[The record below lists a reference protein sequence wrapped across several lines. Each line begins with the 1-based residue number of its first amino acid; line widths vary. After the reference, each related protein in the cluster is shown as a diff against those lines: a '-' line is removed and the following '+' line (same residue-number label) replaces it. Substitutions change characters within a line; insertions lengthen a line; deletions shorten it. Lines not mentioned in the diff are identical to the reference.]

1 VWLGGVGAEGVFGTG
16 SLILVPIA
24 FLAMTFLAFHGG
36 VGEAAALHLLA
47 HVLEYSALGP
57 PIETPTESTLKA
69 RAEIGIEITR
79 IGASSRK
86 PGMWA
91 MRLSKA
97 CNKVCQ
103 V

>member
-1 VWLGGVGAEGVFGTG
+1 MG

-24 FLAMTFLAFHGG
+24 FLAMSFLAFHGG

-47 HVLEYSALGP
+47 HVLEYLALGP
-57 PIETPTESTLKA
+57 PVETPTESTLKA
-69 RAEIGIEITR
+69 RAEIGITW
-79 IGASSRK
+79 IGVSSQK

-97 CNKVCQ
+97 CNKVCR